1 VSLEIAELDTSA
13 IADAV
18 EKYGAESNEASHQ
31 ADKKLYVEFRKEF
44 AGLPNQVKS
53 AELGRP
59 VFDEV
64 EYIRIERPGDRLNVV
79 DQPVNDFHRA
89 RFRVQYEHWQRTQQ
103 NISVVSGTPI
113 EKWPEITRGDVEGL
127 RSIGIRTVELLCN
140 ADDNVLG
147 KYPGLR
153 EMQRRAKGWLDVATK
168 TAAASQLRAEKEKAE
183 ADKAALKLQLEE
195 QAKRLAQLEEALLR
209 KGK

>member
-1 VSLEIAELDTSA
+1 MIETAEADTAA

-18 EKYGAESNEASHQ
+18 EKYGSESNEAAHQ
-31 ADKKLYVEFRKEF
+31 ADRKLFVEFRKEI

-53 AELGRP
+53 VELGRP

-64 EYIRIERPGDRLNVV
+64 EYIRIERPGDRINIV
-79 DQPVNDFHRA
+79 DQPVNEFHRA
-89 RFRVQYEHWQRTQQ
+89 RFRVQYEHWHRTQQ
-103 NISVVSGTPI
+103 NISVISGTPI
-113 EKWPEITRGDVEGL
+113 EKWPEVTRGDVEGL

-140 ADDNVLG
+140 ADDSILG

-153 EMQRRAKGWLDVATK
+153 DLQRKARGWLDVATK

-183 ADKAALKLQLEE
+183 QDKAALKLQLEE
-195 QAKRLAQLEEALLR
+195 QAKRLQQLEEALLR
-209 KGK
+209 TKGK